1 MTEEQLEVRYAIEA
15 LRSGV
20 PNRAAVR
27 GLGCNQPR
35 ATKRFAEGLAAA
47 SRELKGNKQA
57 LGIVVSGGF
66 GSGKSHVL
74 KHFESLA
81 LAGGFVCSRVAI
93 SKETPMYDPVKFFR
107 SA

>member
-1 MTEEQLEVRYAIEA
+1 MTEEQSEVRYAIEA

-27 GLGCNQPR
+27 SLGCNQPR
-35 ATKRFAEGLAAA
+35 ATKRFADGLAAA
-47 SRELKGNKQA
+47 SRELKGNKQV

-81 LAGGFVCSRVAI
+81 LLAALFAAVLPLAKRHRCTI
-93 SKETPMYDPVKFFR
+93 P
-107 SA
+107 